1 MVLYDSQSLG
11 QREPLDCPELLEK
24 SQDVEP
30 FESVRLRKRRR
41 WGRIWSM
48 EKGSPAVSLAGTVDA
63 LFSQFASLDGDVITE
78 NQMTENYA
86 EHGKLWR

>member
-1 MVLYDSQSLG
+1 MGKNLVYG
-11 QREPLDCPELLEK
+11 E
-24 SQDVEP
+24 
-30 FESVRLRKRRR
+30 
-41 WGRIWSM
+41 
-48 EKGSPAVSLAGTVDA
+48 GSPAVSLAGTVDA